1 MALKCT
7 FNARG
12 FMRNKLLVNYVLVQ
26 LVTKKTF
33 FL

>member
-12 FMRNKLLVNYVLVQ
+12 FMRNKLLVNWYNWLQ
-26 LVTKKTF
+26 KTHF
-33 FL
+33 ACE